1 MKKTF
6 LIAKYELITLLT
18 RRTYVFMAF
27 GLPLLGVLIFTVV
40 YLVRGDSAPT
50 DTTDVQEPAS
60 LIQEGY
66 VDHSGIISSLPE
78 DISPVVLR
86 QFPNLDQANVA
97 LNSGEIDGYYII
109 PDDYLTVGEFIYISP
124 DRTPFGDSGQ
134 EWMMKWTL
142 AVNMLGGDI
151 ERTSKIWE
159 LVDLQINRIA
169 PTPDHDRFADEDC
182 TMPGPTCESNM
193 LVQLLPLFIVILFF
207 VFLTNGSGL
216 LMRNVTTEK
225 ENSMIEILILSI
237 DTNEMMAGKI
247 IGFGIASFLQV
258 LVWIGSLFA
267 IMQIGGQTLN
277 LPVGFSLPPSMA
289 FWSITF
295 FILGYVIYSSLMA
308 GAGALV
314 PSVKEITSASFLMM
328 LPLMIGY
335 FVSITPLGQR
345 SPHGLVSTILSIFPL
360 TAPVSMIM
368 RVTIGGV
375 PTWQLILTVVLMI
388 ISAVI
393 VVRSVARLFRAQI
406 LLSGQPFSP
415 RRFVSALLTSD

>member
-1 MKKTF
+1 
-6 LIAKYELITLLT
+6 
-18 RRTYVFMAF
+18 
-27 GLPLLGVLIFTVV
+27 
-40 YLVRGDSAPT
+40 
-50 DTTDVQEPAS
+50 
-60 LIQEGY
+60 
-66 VDHSGIISSLPE
+66 
-78 DISPVVLR
+78 
-86 QFPNLDQANVA
+86 
-97 LNSGEIDGYYII
+97 
-109 PDDYLTVGEFIYISP
+109 
-124 DRTPFGDSGQ
+124 
-134 EWMMKWTL
+134 
-142 AVNMLGGDI
+142 
-151 ERTSKIWE
+151 
-159 LVDLQINRIA
+159 
-169 PTPDHDRFADEDC
+169 
-182 TMPGPTCESNM
+182 
-193 LVQLLPLFIVILFF
+193 
-207 VFLTNGSGL
+207 
-216 LMRNVTTEK
+216 
-225 ENSMIEILILSI
+225 MIEILILSI